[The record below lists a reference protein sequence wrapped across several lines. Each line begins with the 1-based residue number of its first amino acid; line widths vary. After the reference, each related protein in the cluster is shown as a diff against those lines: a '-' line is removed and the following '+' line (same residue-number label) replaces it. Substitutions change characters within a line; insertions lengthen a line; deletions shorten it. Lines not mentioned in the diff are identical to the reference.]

1 MDDVLVMLL
10 GEAVLMVFDIV
21 GAYIFIWL
29 YFGFYQNVKLSRKD
43 QLFVVMF
50 WVVGHLILRLLF

>member
-1 MDDVLVMLL
+1 MDNLLAILL
-10 GEAVLMVFDIV
+10 GEAVLMVFDLV

-29 YFGFYQNVKLSRKD
+29 YFGFYQNVKVTWKD
-43 QLFVVMF
+43 QLYVVVF